1 MLLLLFGEKTK
12 SRSKIR
18 TVSTPDN
25 LLRETHHFYKSPYSA
40 KLHNETVY
48 AAILNIKTPTLSVD
62 DRNSCEGQFN
72 KHKLLQAVNAME
84 KTSRQ
89 ILMASGQKFLQTLLG
104 NPWHQ
109 TVMSLQSR
117 SQSCLPFSHATLWNY

>member
-104 NPWHQ
+104 NP
-109 TVMSLQSR
+109 
-117 SQSCLPFSHATLWNY
+117 